1 MHESF
6 LECPDMTHYSDNQ
19 YGDGEGEF
27 VPLDGR
33 TCMLRNEGSG
43 ENEYGCFADGD
54 LNHRCIEQYKITD
67 GNMLLFN
74 SNRCM

>member
-1 MHESF
+1 
-6 LECPDMTHYSDNQ
+6 MTHYSDNQ
-19 YGDGEGEF
+19 YGYGDGEF

-33 TCMLRNEGSG
+33 TCLLRKEKYG

-54 LNHRCIEQYKITD
+54 FNHRCIEQYKITD

-74 SNRCM
+74 LNRCM